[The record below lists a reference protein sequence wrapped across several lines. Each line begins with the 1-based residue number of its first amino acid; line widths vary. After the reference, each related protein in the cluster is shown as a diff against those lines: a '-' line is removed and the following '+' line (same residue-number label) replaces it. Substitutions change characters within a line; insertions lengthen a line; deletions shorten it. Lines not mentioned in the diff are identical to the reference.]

1 MKTIN
6 IAPFLLYIFLD
17 IPMVILHATLFALF
31 GQNKKLISYWNAEV
45 INRDKFILHRLLRNK
60 NQRQRKYL
68 FWWRLANEMYMNGTK
83 RQRKAAIKINHKLIS
98 EFGCDIGLGA
108 NIGKR
113 IVIPHHSGV
122 VIHGSVD
129 IGDNFIIRQNCT
141 IGQKDTDNKENRVS
155 IGNNV
160 DIGANSCVI
169 GLTVKIGDNVKIGA
183 MSFVLEDIPSNCT
196 YVTTKP
202 YRVILNEGRTLA
214 A

>member
-1 MKTIN
+1 
-6 IAPFLLYIFLD
+6 
-17 IPMVILHATLFALF
+17 MVILHAALF
-31 GQNKKLISYWNAEV
+31 SLFGDNGNLISYWKAEV

-60 NQRQRKYL
+60 KQRQRKYL
-68 FWWRLANEMYMNGTK
+68 FWWRLANEMYTKGTK
-83 RQRKAAIKINHKLIS
+83 RQRKAAIKINHRLIS

-129 IGDNFIIRQNCT
+129 IGEDFIIRQNCT
-141 IGQKDTDNKENRVS
+141 IGQKDTDNKENRVL

-196 YVTTKP
+196 YVTSKP
-202 YRVILNEGRTLA
+202 YRVIRKEEKALA